1 MEFEWDPGKAASN
14 LRKHGVSFQEAA
26 SVFAD
31 PLSVT
36 IPDPDHSIREDR
48 FIVVGNSRR
57 LRLLLVSFAERGERI
72 RIISARRLTRSERKS
87 YEEENR
93 E

>member
-1 MEFEWDPGKAASN
+1 MEFEWDPNKAASN

-36 IPDPDHSIREDR
+36 VPDPDHSMQEDR
-48 FIVVGNSRR
+48 FIVVGTSTRS
-57 LRLLLVSFAERGERI
+57 RLLMVSFAERGERI
-72 RIISARRLTRSERKS
+72 RIISGDD
-87 YEEENR
+87 
-93 E
+93 